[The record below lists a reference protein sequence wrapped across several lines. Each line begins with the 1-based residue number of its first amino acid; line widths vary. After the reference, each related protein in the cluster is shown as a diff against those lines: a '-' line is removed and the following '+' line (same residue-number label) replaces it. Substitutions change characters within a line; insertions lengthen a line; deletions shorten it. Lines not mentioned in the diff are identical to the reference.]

1 MLRDIVNWR
10 AGIAIK
16 RSSCLQETEGLET
29 IKASALYLLP
39 QLFSSTKSSTEIRI
53 SVIPDGT
60 LFIVGQAI
68 GAL

>member
-1 MLRDIVNWR
+1 M
-10 AGIAIK
+10 
-16 RSSCLQETEGLET
+16 
-29 IKASALYLLP
+29 YLLP